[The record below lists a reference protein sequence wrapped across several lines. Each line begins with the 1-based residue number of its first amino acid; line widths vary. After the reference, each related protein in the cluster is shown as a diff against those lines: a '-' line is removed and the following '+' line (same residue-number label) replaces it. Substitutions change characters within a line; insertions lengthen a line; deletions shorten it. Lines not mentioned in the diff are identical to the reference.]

1 MIGTYHKIE
10 YLESAG
16 YGTAIYV
23 IIYADNWDDLL
34 LVLA

>member
-1 MIGTYHKIE
+1 MIDTYHKIE

-23 IIYADNWDDLL
+23 IIYADN
-34 LVLA
+34 